1 LSSSTSIYIA
11 LFWFFVTL
19 LFFAEFVGG
28 GFLLS
33 IMLEDLGSFAGLLAF
48 DIKLCDP

>member
-1 LSSSTSIYIA
+1 M
-11 LFWFFVTL
+11 
-19 LFFAEFVGG
+19 GG

-48 DIKLCDP
+48 DIKLCDPCDPLIVYFLLSYLS